1 MTYSRMTTFSSKAS
15 IGSVAHLSTI
25 NGFINVWFSLHV
37 LYIRNVLHRIV
48 KRSNPNISIEA
59 ATIYEHP
66 TARSLGTLISTA
78 AAGNLPTFS
87 TDSTDR
93 RAEELTRL
101 VDLFTTEFR
110 VHKGTLPQ
118 PEKETLLVTGTT
130 GSLGINVM
138 KTLISLDSV
147 QRIYALNRR
156 SSPGKN
162 ARDRHV
168 TAANLQGI
176 DVSIVDSTKVIYLE
190 VEMGATNMGLSDA
203 VIEAMR
209 GCVTS
214 VIHLGKI

>member
-59 ATIYEHP
+59 ASIYEHP

-78 AAGNLPTFS
+78 VAGNLSTFS

-93 RAEELTRL
+93 RAEELIRL

-118 PEKETLLVTGTT
+118 PGKETVLVTGTT
-130 GSLGINVM
+130 GSLGIHVM

-147 QRIYALNRR
+147 QRIYCLNRR
-156 SSPGKN
+156 TTGKN
-162 ARDRHV
+162 ARDRHI